1 MPLGGAIITT
11 CCTCIII
18 NKQTDA
24 FINPVPKPLHH
35 AYLRVRLQIEL
46 IDPSDGCATSDHLQR
61 LVIHA
66 DEEQRFP
73 DAHVQEGSCAY
84 IVQGL
89 GYRVQ
94 GLWYRVQ
101 GLGIRVQGLGLR
113 IRISGIGFR
122 VSGLRVQ
129 CLFSV
134 NLRIVSFCSILSC
147 SYPIAEHWN
156 NPFCYKLFYPILS
169 YILSWNIANRI
180 CIPYPYPYPILILIM
195 PWNMEHVN
203 SFHLLS

>member
-1 MPLGGAIITT
+1 MISLHSHFFWNIAPHFSIGRGVAMPLGGTIITT
-11 CCTCIII
+11 CCSYIII

-84 IVQGL
+84 IV
-89 GYRVQ
+89 
-94 GLWYRVQ
+94 
-101 GLGIRVQGLGLR
+101 
-113 IRISGIGFR
+113 
-122 VSGLRVQ
+122 
-129 CLFSV
+129 
-134 NLRIVSFCSILSC
+134 
-147 SYPIAEHWN
+147 
-156 NPFCYKLFYPILS
+156 
-169 YILSWNIANRI
+169 
-180 CIPYPYPYPILILIM
+180 
-195 PWNMEHVN
+195 
-203 SFHLLS
+203 